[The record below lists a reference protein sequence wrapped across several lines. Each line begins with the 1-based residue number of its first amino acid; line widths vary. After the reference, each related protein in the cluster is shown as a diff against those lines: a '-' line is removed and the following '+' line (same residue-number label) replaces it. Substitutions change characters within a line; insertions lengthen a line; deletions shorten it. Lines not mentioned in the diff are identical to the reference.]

1 MISKPQK
8 RLALAAIVIFVIAAF
23 IVPAINVGRY
33 RAVVARSL
41 SAAIGREATVR
52 DVSMHLLPTPGLT
65 LSGLVVADDP
75 RFSAE
80 PVLRA
85 DEVTAALRLSSL
97 WRGRLE
103 ISQLSLNYPSLNLV
117 RLPDGEWNVES
128 LFEHVR
134 EIPAAPTSK
143 KRPEYRA
150 RFPYIESNGGR
161 INLKL
166 GLEKTVYALND
177 ADFALWLASENE
189 WRMRLE
195 ARPMRTDANLSDTGL
210 VRVEGSAHRA
220 VSLGE
225 TPLQLHLNWSRGQL
239 GQITALLRGRDA
251 GWRGSVQLNVN
262 LTGTPR
268 DLHVIADSTVEDFRR
283 YDIFATDSLTL
294 FTHCTARYSN
304 VDHTL
309 SDAVCLSPVG
319 AGQIAARGT
328 ALLTQPR
335 SYDFAFSLEKIPAQ
349 FAVSLARH
357 AKQGMA
363 NDLAAVGTLDGE
375 FTFKTNEGE
384 NVWSGTGTTS
394 EWELRSKKLGE
405 TPLTVS
411 AIQFSAS
418 RPKGADNYGTSIQR
432 NVRPVASSQRPSTLL
447 GLQPFTLDLG
457 ASTPATVSGWIT
469 TAGYHAEMQSEVT
482 LKRALQVSSTL
493 GFYVPAKS
501 IEGTAR
507 LAGELN
513 GSWTQFQAPVLTGK
527 GQLHN
532 AAVAVA
538 GFGSP
543 VRIASADLIADENR
557 VSLQNLA
564 LSFPA
569 VHVAATGSLQVPR
582 HCQPSPDCAISFD
595 IKSDSL
601 SLDDL
606 NRLVN
611 PKAWNRPWYER
622 LVGADSN
629 PNAPWGWMY
638 AKGHIAAQ
646 KFVVKGVTTT
656 KATAQ
661 ISILPNAASVT
672 DLHASLFG
680 GTYQGEVTLNSEKG
694 QPAFQSKGQFDHVSM
709 AELASLM
716 KDGWATG
723 TISLSYEGSAA
734 GWQAADL
741 LNSTAATANFDWRN
755 GSLPHITLA
764 SEHQPL
770 TIQRF
775 EGEVQLKDGELS
787 ISEGKLQNHAGIYQ
801 ISGTASLARDLK
813 MTMTRD
819 SGSAYSVTG
828 TLARPKIAP
837 VEGAAKQASLRS
849 YHR

>member
-8 RLALAAIVIFVIAAF
+8 RLALAAIAIFVIAAF

-33 RAVVARSL
+33 RAAVARSL

-150 RFPYIESNGGR
+150 RFPYIESSGGR

-210 VRVEGSAHRA
+210 IRVEGSAHRA
-220 VSLGE
+220 ISLGE

-239 GQITALLRGRDA
+239 GQITTLLRGRDA

-268 DLHVIADSTVEDFRR
+268 DLHVVADSTLEDFRR

-294 FTHCTARYSN
+294 FTHCTAKYSN

-309 SDAVCLSPVG
+309 SDALCLSPVG
-319 AGQIAARGT
+319 TGQIAVRGT
-328 ALLTQPR
+328 AVLTQPR

-375 FTFKTNEGE
+375 FTFKTADGQ

-394 EWELRSKKLGE
+394 EWEFRSKQLGE
-405 TPLTVS
+405 TPLTLS
-411 AIQFSAS
+411 AIQFSAGH
-418 RPKGADNYGTSIQR
+418 PKGTD
-432 NVRPVASSQRPSTLL
+432 RPISRKSAASAAPPTLL
-447 GLQPFTLDLG
+447 GIQPFTLNLG
-457 ASTPATVSGWIT
+457 ASTPATLSAWVT
-469 TAGYHAEMQSEVT
+469 TAGYHAEMQSEVA
-482 LKRALQVSSTL
+482 LKRALQVSSAF

-501 IEGTAR
+501 IDGTAK

-513 GSWTQFQAPVLTGK
+513 GNWTQFQAPVLTGR

-532 AAVAVA
+532 ATIAVA
-538 GFGSP
+538 GFGTP
-543 VRIASADLIADENR
+543 VRIASADLVADENR

-569 VHVAATGSLQVPR
+569 VHVAATGSFQVPR
-582 HCQPSPDCAISFD
+582 HCQPSPDCAVSFD

-622 LVGADSN
+622 LVGA
-629 PNAPWGWMY
+629 
-638 AKGHIAAQ
+638 
-646 KFVVKGVTTT
+646 
-656 KATAQ
+656 
-661 ISILPNAASVT
+661 
-672 DLHASLFG
+672 
-680 GTYQGEVTLNSEKG
+680 G
-694 QPAFQSKGQFDHVSM
+694 QQSKCALGMAVRQGTHRRAKVRGQRDNNHQGCCADICFTEYRLSHG
-709 AELASLM
+709 LAC
-716 KDGWATG
+716 
-723 TISLSYEGSAA
+723 EPV
-734 GWQAADL
+734 
-741 LNSTAATANFDWRN
+741 RR
-755 GSLPHITLA
+755 HI
-764 SEHQPL
+764 P
-770 TIQRF
+770 
-775 EGEVQLKDGELS
+775 G
-787 ISEGKLQNHAGIYQ
+787 
-801 ISGTASLARDLK
+801 
-813 MTMTRD
+813 
-819 SGSAYSVTG
+819 
-828 TLARPKIAP
+828 
-837 VEGAAKQASLRS
+837 
-849 YHR
+849 

>member
-8 RLALAAIVIFVIAAF
+8 RLALAAIAIFVIAAF

-33 RAVVARSL
+33 RAAVARSL

-150 RFPYIESNGGR
+150 RFPYIESTGGR
-161 INLKL
+161 INLKV
-166 GLEKTVYALND
+166 GVEKTVYALND

-210 VRVEGSAHRA
+210 IRVEGSAHRA

-239 GQITALLRGRDA
+239 GQITTLLRGRDA

-268 DLHVIADSTVEDFRR
+268 DLHVVADSTVDDFRR

-294 FTHCTARYSN
+294 FTHCTAKYSN

-309 SDAVCLSPVG
+309 SAAVCLSPVG

-335 SYDFAFSLEKIPAQ
+335 SYDLAFSLEKIPAQ

-375 FTFKTNEGE
+375 FTFKTADGQ

-394 EWELRSKKLGE
+394 EWELRSKQLGE
-405 TPLTVS
+405 TPVTVG
-411 AIQFSAS
+411 AIQFSAGH
-418 RPKGADNYGTSIQR
+418 PKSAEKSGSSNQR
-432 NVRPVASSQRPSTLL
+432 NVRPVASSQKPSTLV
-447 GLQPFTLDLG
+447 GLQPFTLNLG
-457 ASTPATVSGWIT
+457 ASTPAMLSGWIT
-469 TAGYHAEMQSEVT
+469 TAGYHVEMQSEVA
-482 LKRALQVSSTL
+482 LKRALQVSSAFGL
-493 GFYVPAKS
+493 YVPAKS
-501 IEGTAR
+501 IDGSAR

-513 GSWTQFQAPVLTGK
+513 GSWAQFQAPVLTGK

-532 AAVAVA
+532 ATIAVA

-543 VRIASADLIADENR
+543 VRIASADLVADENR
-557 VSLQNLA
+557 VALQNLA

-569 VHVAATGSLQVPR
+569 VHVAATGSFQVPR
-582 HCQPSPDCAISFD
+582 HCRPSPDCAIAFD

-629 PNAPWGWMY
+629 PNAPWGWLY

-646 KFVVKGVTTT
+646 RFVVKGITTT
-656 KATAQ
+656 KAAAQ
-661 ISILPNAASVT
+661 ISISPNTASVT

-680 GTYQGEVTLNSEKG
+680 GTYEGEVTLNSEKD
-694 QPAFQSKGQFDHVSM
+694 QPAFQSKGQFDRVSM

-741 LNSTAATANFDWRN
+741 LSSSAATANFDWRN

-770 TIQRF
+770 AIQRF
-775 EGEVQLKDGELS
+775 EGDVRLKDGELS

-819 SGSAYSVTG
+819 SGSTYSVTG

-837 VEGAAKQASLRS
+837 VEGAAKQASLR
-849 YHR
+849 RIR

>member
-8 RLALAAIVIFVIAAF
+8 RLALAAIAIFVIAAF

-33 RAVVARSL
+33 RSAVARSL
-41 SAAIGREATVR
+41 SAAIGREVTVR
-52 DVSMHLLPTPGLT
+52 DVSMHLLPSPGLT

-134 EIPAAPTSK
+134 EMPAAPTSK

-150 RFPYIESNGGR
+150 RFPYIESSGGR

-177 ADFALWLASENE
+177 ADFALWLASEDE
-189 WRMRLE
+189 WRTRLE

-210 VRVEGSAHRA
+210 VRVDGSAHRA
-220 VSLGE
+220 ASLAE

-239 GQITALLRGRDA
+239 GQITTLLRGRDA

-268 DLHVIADSTVEDFRR
+268 DLHVVADSTVEDFRR

-294 FTHCTARYSN
+294 FTHCTAKYSN
-304 VDHTL
+304 MDHTL
-309 SDAVCLSPVG
+309 SDAVCLSPIG
-319 AGQIAARGT
+319 AGQILARGT
-328 ALLTQPR
+328 AQLTQPR
-335 SYDFAFSLEKIPAQ
+335 VYDVAFSLSKIPVQ

-357 AKQGMA
+357 TKLGMS
-363 NDLAAVGTLDGE
+363 NDLSAVGTLDGE
-375 FTFKTNEGE
+375 FAFKTVDGQ
-384 NVWSGTGTTS
+384 NVWSGTGATS
-394 EWELRSKKLGE
+394 ELEFRSKQLGE
-405 TPLTVS
+405 TPLSVS
-411 AIQFSAS
+411 AIQF
-418 RPKGADNYGTSIQR
+418 GAGHSKPAEKSVTIGQR
-432 NVRPVASSQRPSTLL
+432 NVRAASSAQPATLL
-447 GLQPFTLDLG
+447 GLQPFTFNLG

-469 TAGYHAEMQSEVT
+469 TTGYHVEMQSEVE
-482 LKRALQVSSTL
+482 LKRALQVSSAFGL
-493 GFYVPAKS
+493 YASANPIDGEAK
-501 IEGTAR
+501 
-507 LAGELN
+507 LAAELN
-513 GSWTQFQAPVLTGK
+513 GSWTQFQAPTLTGK

-532 AAVAVA
+532 VTAAVA
-538 GFGSP
+538 GFATP
-543 VRIASADLIADENR
+543 VRIVSADLVADDNR
-557 VSLQNLA
+557 VALQNVT
-564 LSFPA
+564 LSFSP
-569 VHVAATGSLQVPR
+569 VHIAATGSFQVPR
-582 HCQPSPDCAISFD
+582 HCQPSPDCAMSFELR
-595 IKSDSL
+595 SDSIA
-601 SLDDL
+601 LDDL

-611 PKAWNRPWYER
+611 PKAWSRPWYER
-622 LVGADSN
+622 LVGGNNN
-629 PNAPWGWMY
+629 PNAPWGWLY

-646 KFVVKGVTTT
+646 KFLVKGIPAT
-656 KATAQ
+656 KATTQ
-661 ISILPNAASVT
+661 ISISPGSTSITDFHASV
-672 DLHASLFG
+672 FG
-680 GTYQGEVTLNSEKG
+680 GTYQGEFTINSENN
-694 QPAFQSKGQFDHVSM
+694 QPAFQSKGQFDRVSM
-709 AELASLM
+709 SELASLM

-734 GWQAADL
+734 GWLASDF

-770 TIQRF
+770 AIQRF
-775 EGEVQLKDGELS
+775 EGELQLKNGEVS

-801 ISGTASLARDLK
+801 ISGTATLARDLK
-813 MTMTRD
+813 MTLTRD

-828 TLARPKIAP
+828 TLARPKVAP

>member
-33 RAVVARSL
+33 RAAVARSL

-150 RFPYIESNGGR
+150 RFPYIESTGGR

-239 GQITALLRGRDA
+239 GQITTLLRGRDA

-268 DLHVIADSTVEDFRR
+268 DLHVVADSTVEDFRR
-283 YDIFATDSLTL
+283 YDIFVTDSLTL
-294 FTHCTARYSN
+294 FTHCTAKYSN

-328 ALLTQPR
+328 AVLTQPR

-363 NDLAAVGTLDGE
+363 NDLSAVGTLDSE
-375 FTFKTNEGE
+375 FTLKTTDGQ

-394 EWELRSKKLGE
+394 EWEFRSKQLGE

-411 AIQFSAS
+411 AIQFSAGH
-418 RPKGADNYGTSIQR
+418 PKGVEKSGTIGQR
-432 NVRPVASSQRPSTLL
+432 NVKTVASAAPSTLL
-447 GLQPFTLDLG
+447 GLQPFTLNLG
-457 ASTPATVSGWIT
+457 ASTPATLSGWIT
-469 TAGYHAEMQSEVT
+469 TAGYHAEMQSEVA
-482 LKRALQVSSTL
+482 LKRALQVSSAF

-501 IEGTAR
+501 SDGTAR

-532 AAVAVA
+532 ATVAVA
-538 GFGSP
+538 GFGTP
-543 VRIASADLIADENR
+543 VHISSADLVADENR
-557 VSLQNLA
+557 VSLQNLVM
-564 LSFPA
+564 SFPS
-569 VHVAATGSLQVPR
+569 VHIAATGLFQVPR
-582 HCQPSPDCAISFD
+582 HCQPTPDCAISFD

-646 KFVVKGVTTT
+646 RFVVKGITTT
-656 KATAQ
+656 KAAAQ
-661 ISILPNAASVT
+661 ISITPNSASVT
-672 DLHASLFG
+672 DFHASLFG
-680 GTYQGEVTLNSEKG
+680 GTYQGEVTLNSDKD

-723 TISLSYEGSAA
+723 TISVSYAGSAA

-741 LNSTAATANFDWRN
+741 LNSAAATANFDWRN

-764 SEHQPL
+764 SEYQPL
-770 TIQRF
+770 AIQRF

-801 ISGTASLARDLK
+801 ISGTASFARDLK

-837 VEGAAKQASLRS
+837 VEGTAKQASLRS